1 MLRAPSQAFL
11 ERRLTAASAEPATI
25 MNEPRSTIGATDLVP
40 VAGKTS
46 ADGAAPLTA
55 ATALGGAAG
64 ARLATCT
71 VVVVSGA
78 TVVVVSTDAGLTSAI
93 VASVVDVVVAA
104 AVVVGASVEGGCV
117 SSAWQAYSTPER
129 VASPS
134 GVAPSTTTTQL
145 WSAVWDHG
153 NHCENVSPKAVS
165 NTTVLSIV
173 TVSLFGVPGPGY
185 DVMSTDNPSHES
197 DAVGWCA

>member
-78 TVVVVSTDAGLTSAI
+78 TVVVVSTDAGLTRAI

-104 AVVVGASVEGGCV
+104 AVVVGASVVAGCV
-117 SSAWQAYSTPER
+117 SSTWQYSRPER

-134 GVAPSTTTTQL
+134 GSAPSTTTTQL
-145 WSAVWDHG
+145 WSAVCDHG
-153 NHCENVSPKAVS
+153 N
-165 NTTVLSIV
+165 
-173 TVSLFGVPGPGY
+173 
-185 DVMSTDNPSHES
+185 
-197 DAVGWCA
+197 